1 MPLVVWCGV
10 GGVSTLGHQVGVRP
24 LEASSWAPPSPS
36 SSSFPLGNSFLN
48 YILEIVVSSLIR
60 CWKYYS
66 VFPGVFGFCT
76 ALAFGRFKFLQGWR
90 A

>member
-1 MPLVVWCGV
+1 M
-10 GGVSTLGHQVGVRP
+10 RP

-66 VFPGVFGFCT
+66 VFPGVF
-76 ALAFGRFKFLQGWR
+76 ALAFAGLNFYKVGARRLLR
-90 A
+90 ASSARW